1 MSHDE
6 TPVFVEEGHSRSAQR
21 ASGLGSPA
29 TESEDMLAGVRVVE
43 VAMFAPDAVGMHLA
57 DLGAEVIK
65 VEAPGLGDPARL
77 LGRPFRGEPPAT
89 RRWNR
94 GKLSISLDLRT
105 TDDAAVFRD
114 LVAGADA
121 VIEGMR
127 PGALARRGLGYED
140 LLGHNPRL
148 VFASVSGWGQDG
160 PYRDLGSHGLA
171 FDAYAGLAPA
181 RHMGGRAARPAGHV
195 WQGLEA
201 APLYAALAIVSA
213 ILRAR
218 ASGRPCSIEVSQ
230 ADASAVWNGWQ
241 LAHAAALA
249 ALGPDPQDPDARELL
264 AALEASAEGAGKT
277 GEKDLPGIDVRYQY
291 YATRDGT
298 VLLMATETRF
308 WENFCRAI
316 GRTDLFERWP
326 GHPPADHDYGND
338 ALRGELCTIFAT
350 RTTAEWVD
358 LFNAHDVAG
367 APVHDAR
374 SASADPHFAA
384 RDLWIDPVVHGVRLL
399 GSPLRVD
406 GRMAVSDRAAPG
418 ADADREHVLR
428 NVLGYDEARI
438 ASLRGGP
445 APGEQS

>member
-1 MSHDE
+1 
-6 TPVFVEEGHSRSAQR
+6 
-21 ASGLGSPA
+21 
-29 TESEDMLAGVRVVE
+29 MLEGVRVVE
-43 VAMFAPDAVGMHLA
+43 VAMFAPDALGMHLA

-77 LGRPFRGEPPAT
+77 LGRSFRGEPPAT

-94 GKLSISLDLRT
+94 GKLSITLDLHT
-105 TDDAAVFRD
+105 PDGVAVFRD

-140 LLGHNPRL
+140 LLAHNPRL
-148 VFASVSGWGQDG
+148 VFASISGWGQEG

-181 RHMGGRAARPAGHV
+181 RRVDDRPARPAGHV

-201 APLYAALAIVSA
+201 APLYGALAVVSG

-218 ASGRPCSIEVSQ
+218 ANGRPCCIEVSQ

-241 LAHAAALA
+241 LAHAAAVA
-249 ALGPDPQDPDARELL
+249 AHGPDPRDPDARELVD
-264 AALEASAEGAGKT
+264 ALESSAEGGGQTGK
-277 GEKDLPGIDVRYQY
+277 KDLPGIDVRYQY
-291 YATRDGT
+291 YATSDGT

-308 WENFCRAI
+308 WENFCRAVD
-316 GRTDLFERWP
+316 RDDLFERWP
-326 GHPPADHDYGND
+326 GRPHTDHDYGNE
-338 ALRGELCTIFAT
+338 ALRTELAAIFST
-350 RTTAEWVD
+350 RTTAEWIEFFVT
-358 LFNAHDVAG
+358 NNVPG

-374 SASADPHFAA
+374 SANADPHFAM
-384 RDLWIDPVVHGVRLL
+384 RDLWLDPELHGVRIL

-406 GRMAVSDRAAPG
+406 GRMATSNRAAPG
-418 ADADREHVLR
+418 ADADGEHVLR
-428 NVLGYDEARI
+428 NVLGYDDARI
-438 ASLRGGP
+438 ASLREGHVLGGK
-445 APGEQS
+445 S